1 MKQFYIILVAIYL
14 SVSTYSQ
21 SSVKG
26 YKYIEKS
33 EFDKAVEAF
42 NKHLKDDSTNS
53 VSYFGLA
60 LALAGEDNVNHDY
73 FKAWDSY
80 QRANKYFSKITP
92 EETEFMKQFFTVSDP
107 RKRNK
112 TVRFNYDTEEK
123 LIEEKLIKYVR
134 EENNVDIAEHFI
146 AVYPNSKYY
155 ENVVH
160 IRNHIKFR
168 TAEKANTFEAYDD
181 FIKKYPNA
189 AQMPKAINACY
200 ALAFEIAKKE
210 NTIAAYSKFVREYPK
225 ADQYFEALR
234 NRDQLAFSDAK
245 RKNTIE
251 SLESFID
258 TYPKALQIMNA
269 RNILRKLLYDKAK
282 EVNTL
287 EAYNDFIAKYP
298 DGEYFVD
305 IFNLKSN
312 VLGKKMAER
321 FEGAKDGIQWIKGF
335 DFDEKDD
342 EAGGIAVTPDGK
354 TIIAGNRQKSDQ
366 EGTQSWLLSV
376 DNTGKVLWNKAFGTK
391 TYNHANLMT
400 MTPKGDLI
408 VTGWTGPAKDTIA
421 RRSWIFKVGQNGNGL
436 WEKNVEG
443 NETKDF
449 VLTPEGEMYL
459 SGYMFDDSIRIKTF
473 LLKLNPEARKLWSRQ
488 YVKRGILNGIKIN
501 TKNEIVCTAGR
512 WLWRLDKQGYLL
524 WEKMLT
530 PTDSIYAP
538 QYVNNQLMFCGS
550 RNTLPLISKMNET
563 GNISNVFYLQNA
575 PPGQIVTC
583 IGMPNK
589 RVLCLETAQNQVKI
603 RILDEKGLE
612 QKSLLIPQAKIAGQG
627 SVYCNVAGEVYLTF
641 TSLNEQNQGDIG
653 VMKLNF

>member
-1 MKQFYIILVAIYL
+1 MKQFYIILVALYL
-14 SVSTYSQ
+14 PVSTYSQ

-33 EFDKAVEAF
+33 EFDKAIEAF
-42 NKHLKDDSTNS
+42 TKNLKDDSTNS
-53 VSYFGLA
+53 VSHFGLA
-60 LALAGEDNVNHDY
+60 LAFASEDNSNHDY
-73 FKAWDSY
+73 FKAWDSF
-80 QRANKYFSKITP
+80 QRANKYFTKITP
-92 EETEFMKQFFTVSDP
+92 EEAEFMKQFFTGSDA

-112 TVRFNYDTEEK
+112 TIRFNYDTEEK
-123 LIEEKLIKYVR
+123 SIEEKLIKYVR

-189 AQMPKAINACY
+189 AQIPKAINACY

-234 NRDQLAFSDAK
+234 NRDQLAFNDAK

-251 SLESFID
+251 SFESFID

-335 DFDEKDD
+335 DFDDKDD

-354 TIIAGNRQKSDQ
+354 TIIAGNRHKSDQ
-366 EGTQSWLLSV
+366 EGTQSWLISV

-391 TYNHANLMT
+391 TFNHANLMT
-400 MTPKGDLI
+400 MTSQGDLI
-408 VTGWTGPAKDTIA
+408 VTGWTGAAKDTIA

-449 VLTPEGEMYL
+449 ALTPDGEMYL
-459 SGYMFDDSIRIKTF
+459 SGYMFDDSLRIKTF
-473 LLKLNPEARKLWSRQ
+473 LLKLNPDARKLWSRQ
-488 YVKRGILNGIKIN
+488 YVKKGILNGITIN
-501 TKNEIVCTAGR
+501 TKNEIICTAGR
-512 WLWRLDKQGYLL
+512 WLWRLDRQGYLL

-538 QYVNNQLMFCGS
+538 RYVNNQLMLCGT

-563 GNISNVFYLQNA
+563 GNISNVFYLPTA
-575 PPGQIVTC
+575 PSGQIVTC

-589 RVLCLETAQNQVKI
+589 RVLCLETAQNHVKI

-612 QKSLLIPQAKIAGQG
+612 QKSLLIPDAKIAGQA
-627 SVYCNVAGEVYLTF
+627 SVYCNTAGEIYLTF
-641 TSLNEQNQGDIG
+641 TSLNGQNQGDIG
-653 VMKLNF
+653 VMKLTL